1 LDKSKKGIAKA
12 MTKKEMNALI
22 DAVEISNVKVF
33 KHEKDGIFPGEKID
47 VMRYSIVLNGRHR
60 MLKEMNMTDALTKKQ
75 WIKFARKNYIM
86 ELMSNKLPD
95 VTSFEE
101 NLKKNILKMVE
112 VSDEKISKIKNED
125 GVYLTYSGIL
135 DGWYEQPIT
144 YRNTKK
150 TKKDFRVDARSEYIK
165 LSINGCISPK
175 AKRSTS
181 ISAQ

>member
-1 LDKSKKGIAKA
+1 

-22 DAVEISNVKVF
+22 DAIEVSHMKVF

-60 MLKEMNMTDALTKKQ
+60 MLKEMNMTDALTKNQ
-75 WIKFARKNYIM
+75 WIKFAKKNYII
-86 ELMSNKLPD
+86 ELMSNRLPD

-112 VSDEKISKIKNED
+112 VSDEKIDKLKIDNSIH
-125 GVYLTYSGIL
+125 LTYTCLL
-135 DGWYEQPIT
+135 DGWYLQPIT

-175 AKRSTS
+175 AKRSTG
-181 ISAQ
+181 ISAK